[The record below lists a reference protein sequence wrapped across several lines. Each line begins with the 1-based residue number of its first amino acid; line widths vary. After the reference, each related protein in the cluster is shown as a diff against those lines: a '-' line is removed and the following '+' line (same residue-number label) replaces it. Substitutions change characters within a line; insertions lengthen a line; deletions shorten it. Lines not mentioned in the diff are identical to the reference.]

1 MKKSLLILSIA
12 FCINANAQYTNLYN
26 FAAATPGCSPNG
38 DLYYD
43 GTFLYGLTPYG
54 GTHSYGTIFKIKP
67 DGTGYDT
74 LRNFKGTPNGDG
86 ATADGS
92 LISDG
97 TFLYGTTNAGGTHSY
112 GTIFKIMPN
121 GTGYTVLYSFAFG
134 TDGDGPVGK
143 LYYDGTYLYGMTQLG
158 GSVHGGTIY
167 KIKTDGTG
175 YTILYNLNA
184 STSDGNTPNGS
195 LISDGTYLY
204 GTTEL
209 GGGASNADG
218 AVFKIMPD
226 GTGYTNLYSFQT
238 NFPSG
243 NQPYGSLYY
252 DGTYLY
258 GMTENG
264 GTGGGASGIGIIFKI
279 KPDGTGYTVM
289 HNFAGNPSDGTNPY
303 GSLISDGTYL
313 YGMTEMGGKNYG
325 GMLFKIKPD
334 GTSYDTLMSF
344 NNTATGQN
352 PLGSLLLN
360 GGCLYGMT
368 SGGGANS
375 SGTIFSYCLAA
386 TGIEQIANNS
396 IEINIYP
403 NPNNGSF
410 VIEPQ
415 NTLYNVHCTVYDV
428 NGKVVLTQSI
438 NGKTNID
445 ASSLNEGVYNVSL
458 QSNEGVVNKRVV
470 IVR

>member
-1 MKKSLLILSIA
+1 MKKSLFILAIA
-12 FCINANAQYTNLYN
+12 FCLQANAQYTNLYN
-26 FAAATPGCSPNG
+26 FAAATPGCSPDG

-43 GTFLYGLTPYG
+43 GTYLYGLTPYG

-86 ATADGS
+86 ATATGS

-97 TFLYGTTNAGGTHSY
+97 TFLYGTTNMGGTHSY

-121 GTGYTVLYSFAFG
+121 GTGYTVLYSFAGG
-134 TDGDGPVGK
+134 TADGNGPVGK
-143 LYYDGTYLYGMTQLG
+143 LYYDGTSLYGLTQLG
-158 GSVHGGTIY
+158 GSGAGGGGTLY
-167 KIKTDGTG
+167 KIMPNGTG
-175 YTILYNLNA
+175 YTLLFSFL
-184 STSDGNTPNGS
+184 STGTDGTSPMGS

-204 GTTEL
+204 GTTQA
-209 GGGASNADG
+209 GGAAANADG
-218 AVFKIMPD
+218 AVFKIMPN
-226 GTGYTNLYSFQT
+226 GTGYTNVYSFQT

-279 KPDGTGYTVM
+279 KPDGTGYTVL

-313 YGMTEMGGKNYG
+313 YGMAEMGGKNYG

-352 PLGSLLLN
+352 PMGSLLLN
-360 GGCLYGMT
+360 GTCLYGMT

-375 SGTIFSYCLAA
+375 SGTVFSYCLAG
-386 TGIEQIANNS
+386 TGIEQFANSNEQIS
-396 IEINIYP
+396 IYP
-403 NPNNGSF
+403 NPSNGS
-410 VIEPQ
+410 I
-415 NTLYNVHCTVYDV
+415 
-428 NGKVVLTQSI
+428 SI
-438 NGKTNID
+438 ANSSNID
-445 ASSLNEGVYNVSL
+445 ELKVSDVLGQVVYETKPHTTNTTLILDKAGVYFITLTSGT
-458 QSNEGVVNKRVV
+458 SISTKKV
-470 IVR
+470 IVE